1 MANGDF
7 APGFGFDDT
16 PPPHHK
22 KWDKALQDA
31 VDKATAEWSRGDTGK
46 FDVKFVVSVTKLNP
60 GWVDGYKIVLTPTDD

>member
-1 MANGDF
+1 MANGEGF

-31 VDKATAEWSRGDTGK
+31 IDKATDAWPPGTKREFEVRY
-46 FDVKFVVSVTKLNP
+46 VVSVTKLNP
-60 GWVDGYKIVLTPTDD
+60 GWVDGYKIVLSEL